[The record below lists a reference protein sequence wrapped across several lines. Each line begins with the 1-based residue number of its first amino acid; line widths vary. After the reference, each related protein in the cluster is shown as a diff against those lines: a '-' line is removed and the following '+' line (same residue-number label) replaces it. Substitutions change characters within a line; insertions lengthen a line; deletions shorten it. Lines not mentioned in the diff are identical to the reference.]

1 MKQNFNSKELI
12 KYLKKGELIRNEL
25 DIEDVES
32 EIATLEEKV
41 LNESF
46 EFDIKFNDE
55 YYFLENISQKLLLRK
70 LNDNIKR
77 IYKDE
82 QANRKFII
90 HQVKTLLKETAPFW
104 IIKTDI
110 RAFYESINRDRI
122 FRKLKNDAMLSYYSI
137 FLLKKVFENPNIISY
152 PGLPRG
158 LNISSSLSEIYM
170 RNFDKAIQRHKDVYY
185 YARFVDDIII
195 FLNSKERALELF
207 QSLNAIISEE
217 KLDLQIN
224 DDKTELIDGTNF
236 KILKKGYN
244 KKPIHN
250 NIEYLGYRFYLNE
263 TESKRENK
271 LQISIAYKKIKK
283 IKSRIVRSYVDYAK
297 TNDFELLKKRIKFL
311 TGNYGISKSNDGSIL
326 KAGIYF
332 NYTHI
337 NNLEILKGLNIFH
350 KKIIYSR
357 KGNLGIKLNARLSN
371 TQRDILKK
379 HCFIAGF
386 RNKTFNSFTFVE
398 MGQIIKS
405 W

>member
-32 EIATLEEKV
+32 EIATLEEQV

-207 QSLNAIISEE
+207 QSLNSIISEE

-244 KKPIHN
+244 KRPIHN

-271 LQISIAYKKIKK
+271 LQVSIAYKKIKK

-337 NNLEILKGLNIFH
+337 NNLEILKELNIFH